1 MQNDLFHRDALT
13 VGEAARANEE
23 VFLRVIMMVLL
34 SIRQPWTKVPD
45 QFHGTVTMG
54 TQSPYLFGFKRAG
67 YQFAHE
73 NISKLHRRIV
83 SYEHDKDLV
92 SLIYDLMAVPG
103 LGLAKA
109 SFVAQLTVNDGACL
123 DGHNL
128 RRLGLDPNFTRLD
141 KNLQRDRIEA
151 RINAY
156 NASWATQGDSAYW
169 WNTWCVELATK
180 YKVTPEEISALH
192 RLPLL

>member
-1 MQNDLFHRDALT
+1 MQNDLFHRDALA

-23 VFLRVIMMVLL
+23 VFLRVILMVLL
-34 SIRQPWTKVPD
+34 SVRQPWTKVPD
-45 QFHGTVTMG
+45 QFHGTVNLG
-54 TQSPYLFGFKRAG
+54 AQSPYLFGFKRVG
-67 YQFAHE
+67 YQFARE

-180 YKVTPEEISALH
+180 YKVTPEEISAMH